1 MFPPGSHAEGAGG
14 KWGEGNMLRY
24 LTAGESHGPSL
35 TTIVEGMPANLPL
48 SPKDIDVELSRR
60 QMGYGR
66 GGRMK
71 IEQDRVSITAG
82 VRHGVTL
89 GSPIT
94 LTITNRDFTNWQET
108 MGIEVEVKVQDT
120 RPPVTR
126 PRPGHADLAGAIK
139 YGHRDIRNV
148 LERSSARE
156 TTARVAVGAVCKRL
170 LREFGI
176 SVLSHVV
183 EIGGVRASRGDATP
197 EQIQALAEASP
208 VRCVDREAA
217 EAMVARIDEARRRK
231 TTLGGIFEI
240 IVEGVPVGLGSYVQW
255 DRKLDGRL
263 ARALMSIQAI
273 KGVEVGLGFTVAGR
287 FGFEAH
293 DEIFYDPERQGPHG
307 LKFYRKTNYAGG
319 LEGGVTNGE
328 PILLRAAMK
337 PLSTQ
342 YAPLRSVDL
351 ETKEPF
357 EATVERSDVCA
368 VPAAGVIGEGVV
380 AFEVAN
386 ALREKFGGDSL
397 EEMKR
402 NFDTYARYV
411 RER

>member
-1 MFPPGSHAEGAGG
+1 
-14 KWGEGNMLRY
+14 MLRY

-35 TTIVEGMPANLPL
+35 TAILEGIPARLPL

-60 QMGYGR
+60 QLGYGR
-66 GGRMK
+66 GGRMR
-71 IEQDRVSITAG
+71 IEQDRALITGG
-82 VRHGVTL
+82 VRHGFTL
-89 GSPIT
+89 GGPIA
-94 LTITNRDFTNWQET
+94 LGIINRDFANWQDT
-108 MGIEVEVKVQDT
+108 MGLEAEAKARDT

-126 PRPGHADLAGAIK
+126 PRPGHADLPGAIK
-139 YGHRDIRNV
+139 YGHRDARNV
-148 LERSSARE
+148 LERASARE

-183 EIGGVRASRGDATP
+183 EIGGVRAGIGDLSP
-197 EQIQALAEASP
+197 EQIGALAEASP
-208 VRCVDREAA
+208 VRCADREAA
-217 EAMVARIDEARRRK
+217 EAMVTAIDEARKRK
-231 TTLGGIFEI
+231 TTLGGIFEV
-240 IVEGVPVGLGSYVQW
+240 IVEGVPVGLGSYIQW
-255 DRKLDGRL
+255 DQKLDGRL

-273 KGVEVGLGFTVAGR
+273 KGVEVGLGFEVARR

-293 DEIFYDPERQGPHG
+293 DEIFYDPGRQDPHG
-307 LKFYRKTNYAGG
+307 LKFYRRTNYAGG
-319 LEGGVTNGE
+319 LEGGMTNGA

-357 EATVERSDVCA
+357 EASVERSDVCA
-368 VPAAGVIGEGVV
+368 VPAAGVIGEAVV
-380 AFEVAN
+380 AFEVAA
-386 ALREKFGGDSL
+386 ALCEKFGGDSL

-402 NFDTYARYV
+402 NFDAYV
-411 RER
+411 SHVQQF

>member
-1 MFPPGSHAEGAGG
+1 
-14 KWGEGNMLRY
+14 MLRY

-183 EIGGVRASRGDATP
+183 EIGGVRASRSDATP
-197 EQIQALAEASP
+197 EQIQVLAEASP

-240 IVEGVPVGLGSYVQW
+240 IVEGLPVGLGSYVQW

>member
-1 MFPPGSHAEGAGG
+1 
-14 KWGEGNMLRY
+14 
-24 LTAGESHGPSL
+24 
-35 TTIVEGMPANLPL
+35 
-48 SPKDIDVELSRR
+48 
-60 QMGYGR
+60 
-66 GGRMK
+66 MK

-273 KGVEVGLGFTVAGR
+273 KGVEVGFGFTVAGR

>member
-1 MFPPGSHAEGAGG
+1 
-14 KWGEGNMLRY
+14 MLRY

-35 TTIVEGMPANLPL
+35 TAILEGIPAGLPL
-48 SPKDIDVELSRR
+48 NPKDIDAELSRR

-66 GGRMK
+66 GGRMR
-71 IEQDRVSITAG
+71 IEQDRVLITAG

-89 GSPIT
+89 GSPIA
-94 LTITNRDFTNWQET
+94 LIITNRDFSNWQET
-108 MGIEVEVKVQDT
+108 MALDPEAKARDT

-126 PRPGHADLAGAIK
+126 PRPGHADLVGAIK
-139 YGHRDIRNV
+139 YGHRDVRNV
-148 LERSSARE
+148 LERASARE
-156 TTARVAVGAVCKRL
+156 TTARVAVGAVCKSL

-183 EIGGVRASRGDATP
+183 EIGPVQASIGDLSP
-197 EQIQALAEASP
+197 EQIRAAAEASP
-208 VRCVDREAA
+208 VRCADREAT
-217 EAMVARIDEARRRK
+217 EAMVAGIDEARRRK
-231 TTLGGIFEI
+231 TTLGGVFEV
-240 IVEGVPVGLGSYVQW
+240 IVEGAPVGLGSYIQW
-255 DRKLDGRL
+255 DHKLDGRL

-273 KGVEVGLGFTVAGR
+273 KGVEVGLGFTVARR
-287 FGFEAH
+287 FGVEAH
-293 DEIFYDPERQGPHG
+293 DEIFYDPERQTPHG

-328 PILLRAAMK
+328 PILVRAAMK

-351 ETKEPF
+351 ETKEAF
-357 EATVERSDVCA
+357 EASVERSDVCA
-368 VPAAGVIGEGVV
+368 VPAAGVIGEAVV
-380 AFEVAN
+380 AFEVGA

-402 NFDTYARYV
+402 NFEAYTRYV
-411 RER
+411 RDL

>member
-1 MFPPGSHAEGAGG
+1 
-14 KWGEGNMLRY
+14 MLRY

-35 TTIVEGMPANLPL
+35 TTILEGIPARLPL
-48 SPKDIDVELSRR
+48 SPKDIDAELARR

-71 IEQDRVSITAG
+71 IEQDRVLITAG

-89 GSPIT
+89 GSPIA
-94 LTITNRDFTNWQET
+94 LTITNRDFANWQET
-108 MGIEVEVKVQDT
+108 MGLEAEVKARDT
-120 RPPVTR
+120 RPPMTR

-148 LERSSARE
+148 LERASARE
-156 TTARVAVGAVCKRL
+156 TTARVAVGAICKCL

-183 EIGGVRASRGDATP
+183 AIGTVRASVGDLSP
-197 EQIQALAEASP
+197 EQVQALAEASP
-208 VRCVDREAA
+208 VRCADREAA
-217 EAMVARIDEARRRK
+217 EAMVACIDEARRRK
-231 TTLGGIFEI
+231 TTVGGIFEV
-240 IVEGVPVGLGSYVQW
+240 IVEGVPVGLGSYIQW
-255 DRKLDGRL
+255 DQKLDGRL

-293 DEIFYDPERQGPHG
+293 DEIFYDPEGPRPHG

-357 EATVERSDVCA
+357 EASVERSDVCA
-368 VPAAGVIGEGVV
+368 VPAAGVIGEAVV
-380 AFEVAN
+380 AFEVAA

-397 EEMKR
+397 EEIKQ
-402 NFDTYARYV
+402 NFDAYSRYV
-411 RER
+411 REL

>member
-1 MFPPGSHAEGAGG
+1 
-14 KWGEGNMLRY
+14 MLRY

-183 EIGGVRASRGDATP
+183 EIGGVRASRSDATP
-197 EQIQALAEASP
+197 EQIQVLAEASP

-240 IVEGVPVGLGSYVQW
+240 IVEGLPVGLGSYVQW

-263 ARALMSIQAI
+263 ARALMSVQAI

-380 AFEVAN
+380 AFEVAK

>member
-1 MFPPGSHAEGAGG
+1 
-14 KWGEGNMLRY
+14 MLRY

-35 TTIVEGMPANLPL
+35 TAILEGIPARLPL
-48 SPKDIDVELSRR
+48 STKDIDTELSRR

-71 IEQDRVSITAG
+71 IEQDRVLITAG
-82 VRHGVTL
+82 VRHGLTL
-89 GSPIT
+89 GGPIA
-94 LTITNRDFTNWQET
+94 LAITNRDFANWQDT
-108 MGIEVEVKVQDT
+108 MAPEAEARARDT

-126 PRPGHADLAGAIK
+126 PRPGHADLPGAIK
-139 YGHRDIRNV
+139 YGHRDARNV
-148 LERSSARE
+148 LERASARE

-183 EIGGVRASRGDATP
+183 EIGGVRARIDDLSP
-197 EQIQALAEASP
+197 EQIGALAEASP
-208 VRCVDREAA
+208 VRCVDREAS

-240 IVEGVPVGLGSYVQW
+240 IVEGTPVGLGSYIQW
-255 DRKLDGRL
+255 DQKLDGRL

-273 KGVEVGLGFTVAGR
+273 KGVEVGLGFEVARR
-287 FGFEAH
+287 FGLEAH
-293 DEIFYDPERQGPHG
+293 DEIFYDSGRHAPHG
-307 LKFYRKTNYAGG
+307 LKFFRKTNYAGG
-319 LEGGVTNGE
+319 LEGGMSNGE
-328 PILLRAAMK
+328 AIILRAAMK

-368 VPAAGVIGEGVV
+368 VPAAGVIGEAVV
-380 AFEVAN
+380 AFEVAVT
-386 ALREKFGGDSL
+386 LREKFGGDSL
-397 EEMKR
+397 EEMRR
-402 NFDTYARYV
+402 NFDAYLNVV
-411 RER
+411 RDF

>member
-1 MFPPGSHAEGAGG
+1 
-14 KWGEGNMLRY
+14 MLRY

-35 TTIVEGMPANLPL
+35 TTILEGMPANLSL

-71 IEQDRVSITAG
+71 IEQDRVLITAG
-82 VRHGVTL
+82 VRHGVSL
-89 GSPIT
+89 GSPIS
-94 LTITNRDFTNWQET
+94 LTITNRDFANWQET
-108 MGIEVEVKVQDT
+108 MGIEGEAKARDT

-156 TTARVAVGAVCKRL
+156 TTARVAVGAVCKCL
-170 LREFGI
+170 LREFDI

-183 EIGGVRASRGDATP
+183 EIGGVQANIGDVSP
-197 EQIQALAEASP
+197 EQIRALAEASP
-208 VRCVDREAA
+208 VRCADREAT
-217 EAMVARIDEARRRK
+217 EAMVAKIDEARRRK
-231 TTLGGIFEI
+231 TTLGGIFEV
-240 IVEGVPVGLGSYVQW
+240 IVEGAPAGLGSYVQW

-263 ARALMSIQAI
+263 ARALISIQAI

-293 DEIFYDPERQGPHG
+293 DEIFYDPARQGPHG

-328 PILLRAAMK
+328 PILIRAAMK

-368 VPAAGVIGEGVV
+368 VPAAGVIGEAVV

-402 NFDTYARYV
+402 HFDAYTRYV
-411 RER
+411 EEL

>member
-1 MFPPGSHAEGAGG
+1 
-14 KWGEGNMLRY
+14 MLRF

-35 TTIVEGMPANLPL
+35 TTILEGIPAHLPL
-48 SPKDIDVELSRR
+48 SSKDIDADLSRR

-71 IEQDRVSITAG
+71 IEQDRVQITAG
-82 VRHGVTL
+82 VRHGLTL
-89 GSPIT
+89 GSPIA
-94 LTITNRDFTNWQET
+94 LTITNRDFTNWQDT
-108 MGIEVEVKVQDT
+108 MGLEAEAKARDT

-126 PRPGHADLAGAIK
+126 PRPGHTDLTGAIK

-156 TTARVAVGAVCKRL
+156 TTSRVAVGAVCKCL

-183 EIGGVRASRGDATP
+183 EIGGVRTTVTDLSPD
-197 EQIQALAEASP
+197 QIRELAEASP
-208 VRCVDREAA
+208 VRCVDREAS
-217 EAMVARIDEARRRK
+217 EVMVTKIDEARRGK
-231 TTLGGIFEI
+231 TTLGGIFEV
-240 IVEGVPVGLGSYVQW
+240 IVEGVPVGLGNYIQW
-255 DRKLDGRL
+255 DHKLDGRL

-273 KGVEVGLGFTVAGR
+273 KGVEVGLGFTVASR
-287 FGFEAH
+287 FGYEAH
-293 DEIFYDPERQGPHG
+293 DEIFYDPDRQGPHG

-342 YAPLRSVDL
+342 YSPLRSVDL
-351 ETKEPF
+351 ESKEPF
-357 EATVERSDVCA
+357 DAVVERSDVCA
-368 VPAAGVIGEGVV
+368 VPAAGVIGEAVV
-380 AFEVAN
+380 AFEVAA

-402 NFDTYARYV
+402 HFETYVSYV
-411 RER
+411 REL

>member
-1 MFPPGSHAEGAGG
+1 
-14 KWGEGNMLRY
+14 MLRY

-35 TTIVEGMPANLPL
+35 TTILEGMPANLSL

-71 IEQDRVSITAG
+71 IEHDRVSITAG

-94 LTITNRDFTNWQET
+94 LIITNRDFANWQDT
-108 MGIEVEVKVQDT
+108 MGVEAEARARDT

-126 PRPGHADLAGAIK
+126 PRPGHTDLAGAIK
-139 YGHRDIRNV
+139 YGQQDIRNV

-183 EIGGVRASRGDATP
+183 EIGGVRASISGASP

-208 VRCVDREAA
+208 VRCADREAT

-231 TTLGGIFEI
+231 TTLGGIFEV
-240 IVEGVPVGLGSYVQW
+240 IVEGVPVGLGSHVHW

-287 FGFEAH
+287 FGSEAH

-328 PILLRAAMK
+328 RILLRAAMK

-351 ETKEPF
+351 QTKQPF
-357 EATVERSDVCA
+357 EATVERSDICA
-368 VPAAGVIGEGVV
+368 VPAAGVIGEAVV

-386 ALREKFGGDSL
+386 ALCEKFGGDSL

-402 NFDTYARYV
+402 SVEPYTRYV
-411 RER
+411 QDL

>member
-1 MFPPGSHAEGAGG
+1 
-14 KWGEGNMLRY
+14 MLRY

-35 TTIVEGMPANLPL
+35 TAILEGIPARLPL
-48 SPKDIDVELSRR
+48 STKDIDTELSRR

-71 IEQDRVSITAG
+71 IEQDRVVITAG
-82 VRHGVTL
+82 VRHGLTL
-89 GSPIT
+89 GGPIS
-94 LTITNRDFTNWQET
+94 LAMTNRDFANWQDT
-108 MGIEVEVKVQDT
+108 MAPEAEATARDT

-126 PRPGHADLAGAIK
+126 PRPGHADLPGAIK
-139 YGHRDIRNV
+139 YGHRDARNV
-148 LERSSARE
+148 LERASARE

-183 EIGGVRASRGDATP
+183 EIGGVRAGIGDLSP
-197 EQIQALAEASP
+197 EQIGALAEASP
-208 VRCVDREAA
+208 VRCADREAS

-231 TTLGGIFEI
+231 TTLGGIFEV
-240 IVEGVPVGLGSYVQW
+240 IVEGAPVGLGSYIQW
-255 DRKLDGRL
+255 DEKLDGRL

-273 KGVEVGLGFTVAGR
+273 KGVEVGLGFEVARR

-293 DEIFYDPERQGPHG
+293 DEIFYDPGRKALHG
-307 LKFYRKTNYAGG
+307 LKFFRKTNYAGG
-319 LEGGVTNGE
+319 LEGGMSNGE
-328 PILLRAAMK
+328 AIVLRAAMK

-342 YAPLRSVDL
+342 YAPLRSVDF

-368 VPAAGVIGEGVV
+368 VPAAGVIGEAVV
-380 AFEVAN
+380 AFEVA
-386 ALREKFGGDSL
+386 ATLREKFGGDSL
-397 EEMKR
+397 EEMRR
-402 NFDTYARYV
+402 NFDAYLNVV
-411 RER
+411 RDF

>member
-1 MFPPGSHAEGAGG
+1 
-14 KWGEGNMLRY
+14 MLRY

-71 IEQDRVSITAG
+71 IEQDRVKITAG

-94 LTITNRDFTNWQET
+94 LIITNRDFTNWQET

>member
-1 MFPPGSHAEGAGG
+1 
-14 KWGEGNMLRY
+14 MLRY

-35 TTIVEGMPANLPL
+35 TTILEGIPARLPL
-48 SPKDIDVELSRR
+48 SPKDIDAELSRR

-71 IEQDRVSITAG
+71 IEQDRVQITAG
-82 VRHGVTL
+82 VRHGFTL
-89 GSPIT
+89 GSPIA
-94 LTITNRDFTNWQET
+94 LIITNRDFANWQET
-108 MGIEVEVKVQDT
+108 MGLEPEAKARDT

-139 YGHRDIRNV
+139 YGHRDVRNV
-148 LERSSARE
+148 LERASARE
-156 TTARVAVGAVCKRL
+156 TTARVAVGAVCKAL

-183 EIGGVRASRGDATP
+183 EIGEVQAKVNDLSP
-197 EQIQALAEASP
+197 EQMRAAAEASP
-208 VRCVDREAA
+208 VRCIDPEAA
-217 EAMVARIDEARRRK
+217 EAMVASIDEARRRK
-231 TTLGGIFEI
+231 TTLGGIFEV
-240 IVEGVPVGLGSYVQW
+240 IVEDVPVGLGSFMQW
-255 DRKLDGRL
+255 DHKLDGRL
-263 ARALMSIQAI
+263 AKALMSIQAM
-273 KGVEVGLGFTVAGR
+273 KGVEVGLGFTVARR

-293 DEIFYDPERQGPHG
+293 DEIFYDPGREGPHG

-357 EATVERSDVCA
+357 EASVERSDVCA
-368 VPAAGVIGEGVV
+368 VPAAGVIGEAVV
-380 AFEVAN
+380 AYEVAA

-397 EEMKR
+397 DEMRR
-402 NFDTYARYV
+402 NFDAYIRYV
-411 RER
+411 REL

>member
-1 MFPPGSHAEGAGG
+1 
-14 KWGEGNMLRY
+14 MLRY

-35 TTIVEGMPANLPL
+35 TAILEGIPARLPL
-48 SPKDIDVELSRR
+48 STKDIDTELSRR

-71 IEQDRVSITAG
+71 IEQDRVLITAG
-82 VRHGVTL
+82 VRHGLTL
-89 GSPIT
+89 GGPIA
-94 LTITNRDFTNWQET
+94 LAITNRDFANWQDT
-108 MGIEVEVKVQDT
+108 MAPEAEARARDT

-126 PRPGHADLAGAIK
+126 PRPGHADLPGAIK
-139 YGHRDIRNV
+139 YGHRDARNV
-148 LERSSARE
+148 LERASARE

-183 EIGGVRASRGDATP
+183 EIGGVRARIDDLSP
-197 EQIQALAEASP
+197 EQIGALAEASP
-208 VRCVDREAA
+208 VRCVDREAS

-240 IVEGVPVGLGSYVQW
+240 IVEGAPVGLGSYIQW
-255 DRKLDGRL
+255 DQKLDGRL

-273 KGVEVGLGFTVAGR
+273 KGVEVGLGFEVARR
-287 FGFEAH
+287 FGLEAH
-293 DEIFYDPERQGPHG
+293 DEIFYDSGRHAPHG
-307 LKFYRKTNYAGG
+307 LKFFRKTNYAGG
-319 LEGGVTNGE
+319 LEGGMSNGE
-328 PILLRAAMK
+328 AIILRAAMK

-368 VPAAGVIGEGVV
+368 VPAAGVIGEAVV
-380 AFEVAN
+380 AFEVA
-386 ALREKFGGDSL
+386 ATLREKFGGDSL
-397 EEMKR
+397 EEMRR
-402 NFDTYARYV
+402 NFDAYLNVV
-411 RER
+411 RDF

>member
-1 MFPPGSHAEGAGG
+1 
-14 KWGEGNMLRY
+14 MLRY

-183 EIGGVRASRGDATP
+183 EIGGVRASRSDATP
-197 EQIQALAEASP
+197 EQIQVLAEASP

-263 ARALMSIQAI
+263 ARALMSVQAI

-380 AFEVAN
+380 AFEVAK

>member
-1 MFPPGSHAEGAGG
+1 
-14 KWGEGNMLRY
+14 MLRY

-240 IVEGVPVGLGSYVQW
+240 IVEGIPVGLGSYVQW

>member
-1 MFPPGSHAEGAGG
+1 
-14 KWGEGNMLRY
+14 MLRY

-35 TTIVEGMPANLPL
+35 TTILEGIPARLPL
-48 SPKDIDVELSRR
+48 SPKDIDAELARR

-71 IEQDRVSITAG
+71 IEQDRALITAG

-89 GSPIT
+89 GSPIA
-94 LTITNRDFTNWQET
+94 LTITNRDFANWQET
-108 MGIEVEVKVQDT
+108 MGLEAEVKARDT
-120 RPPVTR
+120 RPPMTR

-148 LERSSARE
+148 LERASARE
-156 TTARVAVGAVCKRL
+156 TTARVAVGAICKGL
-170 LREFGI
+170 LREFDI

-183 EIGGVRASRGDATP
+183 AIGTVRASVGDLSP
-197 EQIQALAEASP
+197 EQVQALAEASP
-208 VRCVDREAA
+208 VRCADREAA
-217 EAMVARIDEARRRK
+217 EAMVACIDEARRRK
-231 TTLGGIFEI
+231 TTLGGIFEV
-240 IVEGVPVGLGSYVQW
+240 IVEGVPVGLGSYIQW
-255 DRKLDGRL
+255 DQKLDGRL

-287 FGFEAH
+287 FGSEAH
-293 DEIFYDPERQGPHG
+293 DEIFYDPEGPRPHG

-357 EATVERSDVCA
+357 EASVERSDICA
-368 VPAAGVIGEGVV
+368 VPAAGVIGEAVV
-380 AFEVAN
+380 AFEVAA

-397 EEMKR
+397 EEMKQ
-402 NFDTYARYV
+402 NFDAYSRYV
-411 RER
+411 REL

>member
-1 MFPPGSHAEGAGG
+1 
-14 KWGEGNMLRY
+14 MLRY

-35 TTIVEGMPANLPL
+35 TAILEGIPARVPL
-48 SPKDIDVELSRR
+48 NPKDIDAELSRR

-71 IEQDRVSITAG
+71 IEQDRVLITAG
-82 VRHGVTL
+82 VRHGFTL
-89 GSPIT
+89 GSPIA
-94 LTITNRDFTNWQET
+94 LIITNRDFANWQET
-108 MGIEVEVKVQDT
+108 MALEAEARARDT

-126 PRPGHADLAGAIK
+126 PRPGHADLVGAIK

-148 LERSSARE
+148 LERASARE
-156 TTARVAVGAVCKRL
+156 TTARVAVGAVCKSL

-183 EIGGVRASRGDATP
+183 EIGEVQATVGDLSP
-197 EQIQALAEASP
+197 EQIRAAAEASP
-208 VRCVDREAA
+208 VRCADREAT

-231 TTLGGIFEI
+231 TTVGGVFEV
-240 IVEGVPVGLGSYVQW
+240 IVEGVPVGLGSYIQW
-255 DRKLDGRL
+255 DQKLDARL

-273 KGVEVGLGFTVAGR
+273 KGVEVGLGFTVARR
-287 FGFEAH
+287 FGLEAH
-293 DEIFYDPERQGPHG
+293 DEIFYDRERQGTHG
-307 LKFYRKTNYAGG
+307 LKFYRKTNHAGG

-328 PILLRAAMK
+328 PILVRAAMK

-357 EATVERSDVCA
+357 EASVERSDVCA
-368 VPAAGVIGEGVV
+368 VPAAGVIGEAVV
-380 AFEVAN
+380 AFEVTA

-397 EEMKR
+397 EEMQR
-402 NFDTYARYV
+402 NVDAYTRYV
-411 RER
+411 RDL

>member
-1 MFPPGSHAEGAGG
+1 
-14 KWGEGNMLRY
+14 MLRY

-35 TTIVEGMPANLPL
+35 TTILEGIPARLPL
-48 SPKDIDVELSRR
+48 SPKDIDAELARR

-71 IEQDRVSITAG
+71 IEQDRVLITAG

-89 GSPIT
+89 GSPIA
-94 LTITNRDFTNWQET
+94 LTITNRDFANWQET
-108 MGIEVEVKVQDT
+108 MGLEAEVKARDT
-120 RPPVTR
+120 RPPMTR

-148 LERSSARE
+148 LERASARE
-156 TTARVAVGAVCKRL
+156 TTARVAVGAICKGL

-183 EIGGVRASRGDATP
+183 AIGNVRASVGDLSP
-197 EQIQALAEASP
+197 EQVQALAEASP
-208 VRCVDREAA
+208 VRCADREAA
-217 EAMVARIDEARRRK
+217 DAMVACIDEARRRK
-231 TTLGGIFEI
+231 TTLGGIFEV
-240 IVEGVPVGLGSYVQW
+240 IVEGVPVGLGSYIQW
-255 DRKLDGRL
+255 DQKLDGRL

-287 FGFEAH
+287 FGSEAH
-293 DEIFYDPERQGPHG
+293 DEIFYDPEGPRPHG

-357 EATVERSDVCA
+357 EASVERSDVCA
-368 VPAAGVIGEGVV
+368 VPAAGVIGEAVV
-380 AFEVAN
+380 AFEVAA

-397 EEMKR
+397 EEMKQ
-402 NFDTYARYV
+402 NFDAYSRYV
-411 RER
+411 REL

>member
-1 MFPPGSHAEGAGG
+1 
-14 KWGEGNMLRY
+14 MLRY

-342 YAPLRSVDL
+342 YAPLRSVDM

>member
-1 MFPPGSHAEGAGG
+1 NS
-14 KWGEGNMLRY
+14 
-24 LTAGESHGPSL
+24 
-35 TTIVEGMPANLPL
+35 
-48 SPKDIDVELSRR
+48 KDIDAELSQR

-71 IEQDRVSITAG
+71 IEQDRVLITAG

-89 GSPIT
+89 GSPIA
-94 LTITNRDFTNWQET
+94 LIITNRDFANWQET
-108 MGIEVEVKVQDT
+108 MALEAEAKARDA

-126 PRPGHADLAGAIK
+126 PRPGHADLVGAIK
-139 YGHRDIRNV
+139 YGHRDVRNV
-148 LERSSARE
+148 LERASARE
-156 TTARVAVGAVCKRL
+156 TTARVAVGAVCKSL

-183 EIGGVRASRGDATP
+183 EIGEVQAKMGDLSP
-197 EQIQALAEASP
+197 EQIRAAAEASP
-208 VRCVDREAA
+208 VRCADPEAT
-217 EAMVARIDEARRRK
+217 EAMVASIDEARRRK
-231 TTLGGIFEI
+231 TTLGGVFEV
-240 IVEGVPVGLGSYVQW
+240 IVEGAPVGLGSYIQW
-255 DRKLDGRL
+255 DQKLDGRL

-273 KGVEVGLGFTVAGR
+273 KGVEVGLGFTVARR
-287 FGFEAH
+287 FGLEAH
-293 DEIFYDPERQGPHG
+293 DEIFYDRERQEPHG

-328 PILLRAAMK
+328 PILVRAAMK

-357 EATVERSDVCA
+357 EASVERSDVCA
-368 VPAAGVIGEGVV
+368 VPAAGVIGEAVV
-380 AFEVAN
+380 AFEVAA

-397 EEMKR
+397 EEMRR
-402 NFDTYARYV
+402 NFDAYARYV
-411 RER
+411 RDL

>member
-1 MFPPGSHAEGAGG
+1 
-14 KWGEGNMLRY
+14 MLRY

-35 TTIVEGMPANLPL
+35 TTIVEGMPAHLPL

-94 LTITNRDFTNWQET
+94 LTITNRDFANWQET
-108 MGIEVEVKVQDT
+108 MGIDVEVKVQDT

-170 LREFGI
+170 LHEFGI

-183 EIGGVRASRGDATP
+183 EIGGVRARSADTNP
-197 EQIQALAEASP
+197 EQIRALAEASP
-208 VRCVDREAA
+208 VRCADREAA

-231 TTLGGIFEI
+231 TTLGGIFEV
-240 IVEGVPVGLGSYVQW
+240 IVDGVPVGLGSYVQW

-273 KGVEVGLGFTVAGR
+273 KGVEIGIGFTVAGR

-293 DEIFYDPERQGPHG
+293 DEIFYDPEREGSHG

-368 VPAAGVIGEGVV
+368 VPAAGVIGEAVV

-386 ALREKFGGDSL
+386 AVREKFGGDCL

-402 NFDTYARYV
+402 NVEAYARYV